1 VVTGRFCPC
10 NEAKLNNRSDTGMT
24 KFMGFKYEELEIG
37 QAHETVHTITAEDI
51 QRFADVSGDHNPL
64 HMSDEYA
71 ATTIFEKRIAHGA
84 LTASYISGIL
94 GNDLPGP
101 GSIFVGLNL
110 RFRRPVYIG
119 DTVTARAEIAEKKDR
134 GNRVILKI
142 ECIVDG
148 KRAITGD
155 AEVVAPSRE
164 A

>member
-1 VVTGRFCPC
+1 
-10 NEAKLNNRSDTGMT
+10 MT
-24 KFMGFKYEELEIG
+24 EFTGFKYEDLEIG
-37 QAHETVHTITAEDI
+37 QSHETVHKITADDI
-51 QRFADVSGDHNPL
+51 QRFAEVSGDFNPL

-71 ATTIFEKRIAHGA
+71 ATTMFEKRIAHGA

-94 GNDLPGP
+94 GNNLPGP
-101 GSIFVGLNL
+101 GAVFVGLNM

-119 DTVTARAEIAEKKDR
+119 DTVTARATVAEKIDR
-134 GNRVILKI
+134 GNRVVLKI

-148 KRAITGD
+148 KRVIAGD

>member
-1 VVTGRFCPC
+1 
-10 NEAKLNNRSDTGMT
+10 MT
-24 KFMGFKYEELEIG
+24 EFTGFKYEDLVIG
-37 QAHETVHTITAEDI
+37 QAHETVHEITADDI
-51 QRFADVSGDHNPL
+51 QRFAEVSGDFNPL

-71 ATTIFEKRIAHGA
+71 ATTMFEKRIAHGA

-94 GNDLPGP
+94 GNNLPGP
-101 GSIFVGLNL
+101 GAIFVGLNM

-119 DTVTARAEIAEKKDR
+119 DTVTARATVAEKIDR
-134 GNRVILKI
+134 GNRIVLKI

-148 KRAITGD
+148 KRVITGD

>member
-1 VVTGRFCPC
+1 
-10 NEAKLNNRSDTGMT
+10 MT
-24 KFMGFKYEELEIG
+24 EFTGFKYEDLEIG
-37 QAHETVHTITAEDI
+37 QSHETVHTITADDI
-51 QRFADVSGDHNPL
+51 QRFAEVSGDFNPL

-71 ATTIFEKRIAHGA
+71 ATTMFERRIAHGA

-94 GNDLPGP
+94 GNNLPGP
-101 GSIFVGLNL
+101 GAVFVGLNM

-119 DTVTARAEIAEKKDR
+119 DTVTARATVAEKIDR
-134 GNRVILKI
+134 GNRIVLKI

-148 KRAITGD
+148 KRVIAGD

>member
-1 VVTGRFCPC
+1 MTEFTGY
-10 NEAKLNNRSDTGMT
+10 
-24 KFMGFKYEELEIG
+24 KFEDLEIG
-37 QAHETVHTITAEDI
+37 MAHETVHTITADDI
-51 QRFADVSGDHNPL
+51 QRFAEVSGDHNPL

-71 ATTIFEKRIAHGA
+71 ATTMFERRIAHGA

-94 GNDLPGP
+94 GNNLPGP
-101 GSIFVGLNL
+101 GAVFVGLNM

-119 DTVTARAEIAEKKDR
+119 DTVIARAEIAEKIER
-134 GNRVILKI
+134 GNRVVLKI

-148 KRAITGD
+148 KRVITGE

>member
-1 VVTGRFCPC
+1 
-10 NEAKLNNRSDTGMT
+10 MT
-24 KFMGFKYEELEIG
+24 EFTGFKYEDLEIG

-51 QRFADVSGDHNPL
+51 QRFAEVSGDYNPL

-71 ATTIFEKRIAHGA
+71 ATTMFERRIAHGA

-94 GNDLPGP
+94 GNNLPGP
-101 GSIFVGLNL
+101 GSVFVGLNM

-119 DTVTARAEIAEKKDR
+119 DTVTARAEVSDKNDR
-134 GNRVILKI
+134 GNRVTLKI
-142 ECIVDG
+142 ECLVDG
-148 KRAITGD
+148 KRVIAGE

>member
-1 VVTGRFCPC
+1 MTEFTGY
-10 NEAKLNNRSDTGMT
+10 
-24 KFMGFKYEELEIG
+24 KFEDLEIG
-37 QAHETVHTITAEDI
+37 MAHETVHTISADDI
-51 QRFADVSGDHNPL
+51 QRFAEVSGDYNPL

-71 ATTIFEKRIAHGA
+71 ATTMFERRIAHGA

-94 GNDLPGP
+94 GNNLPGP
-101 GSIFVGLNL
+101 GAVFVGLNM

-119 DTVTARAEIAEKKDR
+119 DTVIARAEIAEKIER
-134 GNRVILKI
+134 GNRVVLKI

-148 KRAITGD
+148 KRVITGE

>member
-1 VVTGRFCPC
+1 MTEFTGY
-10 NEAKLNNRSDTGMT
+10 
-24 KFMGFKYEELEIG
+24 KFEDLEIG
-37 QAHETVHTITAEDI
+37 MSHETVHTITADDI
-51 QRFADVSGDHNPL
+51 ARFAEVSGDKNPL

-71 ATTIFEKRIAHGA
+71 ATTMFERRIAHGA

-101 GSIFVGLNL
+101 GSVVVGLNM

-119 DTVTARAEIAEKKDR
+119 DTVIARAEVAEKIAR
-134 GNRVILKI
+134 GNRVVLKI

-148 KRAITGD
+148 KRVIPGE